1 MFVQC
6 GSIISANV
14 YVEDDS
20 PLYKKGNLVLVI
32 VNFLA
37 IGLFIAT
44 KFYYVWRNKQ
54 RERVWNAM
62 TEDEKAS
69 YIANTKLRGSRR
81 LDFRFAH

>member
-14 YVEDDS
+14 YVESDS
-20 PLYKKGNLVLVI
+20 PLYRSGNLVLVA

-37 IGLFIAT
+37 IGLFILT
-44 KFYYVWRNKQ
+44 KIYYVWRNKQ
-54 RERVWNAM
+54 REKAWNAL
-62 TEDEKAS
+62 TEDERTA
-69 YIANTKLRGSRR
+69 YTVNTKLKGSRR

>member
-14 YVEDDS
+14 YVESDS
-20 PLYKKGNLVLVI
+20 PLYKSGNLVLVI

-44 KFYYVWRNKQ
+44 KLYYVWRNNQ
-54 RERVWNAM
+54 REKVWNAM
-62 TEDEKAS
+62 TEEERVA
-69 YIANTKLRGSRR
+69 YISNTKLRGSRR